1 MRATGYAPSLTRGL
15 GGQGSFLFYKP
26 GVLFEKREIGG
37 WECLWHSVTLQ
48 VSLSPQQVHSQP
60 GMLSQTV
67 AVQSVVVRA
76 GGLLNVTLH
85 QVHCALAG
93 TRSPH
98 TPLPSPRP
106 QGETSRRV
114 ARLVRAR

>member
-1 MRATGYAPSLTRGL
+1 MTGSACGL
-15 GGQGSFLFYKP
+15 G
-26 GVLFEKREIGG
+26 
-37 WECLWHSVTLQ
+37 LQ
-48 VSLSPQQVHSQP
+48 VALSPQQVHSLP
-60 GMLSQTV
+60 GMPSQTV
-67 AVQSVVVRA
+67 AVQKVVRA
-76 GGLLNVTLH
+76 GSLLNVTLH